1 MLRFADGIMGAG
13 EGEIAASAAPDI
25 VWTVP
30 GHGKIS
36 GTHRGPEEVYRF
48 AGRWLTSAISSTC
61 SNSHSERARLQLSSG
76 EPECTMARTLTS
88 ARAASCSSM
97 ATGSQRS
104 APFFSDIEIADRYFA

>member
-13 EGEIAASAAPDI
+13 EGQIAASAAPDI

-48 AGRWLTSAISSTC
+48 ARTLADFGYQLDLQQLAFGTGEVAAVIRGTGMHDGQDIDVGQGSI
-61 SNSHSERARLQLSSG
+61 LQLDGDRIS
-76 EPECTMARTLTS
+76 AFRT
-88 ARAASCSSM
+88 
-97 ATGSQRS
+97 
-104 APFFSDIEIADRYFA
+104 FFL